1 MTSDRIAVRGA
12 RQHNL
17 KNINVDIPRN
27 QLVVITGLSG
37 SGKSSLAFDTL
48 YAEGQRRY
56 VESLS
61 TYARQ
66 FLERMEKPDVDFI
79 EGLSPAIAI
88 EQKTASHNPRST
100 VGTVT
105 EIYDYLRLL
114 FARVGTPHCHQCGKP
129 IVSQSL
135 DQMVDQLMSLDSGTR
150 IILLSPL
157 VTGETGSHEKLF
169 KQLVRQ
175 GFSKVRVDGALRDIE
190 EIGTLNKKARHTIDV
205 VVDRLIIKQGL
216 QNRLADS
223 LELALSQSGGQAI
236 IDIAGQEPVLF
247 SEKALCVACGVSYP
261 PFSPASFSFNSPHG
275 ACPRCDGLGS
285 TTAVDPDLIIPNPEL
300 SLREGA
306 VTLWAKRDSLHFI
319 EFIDAL
325 TAAYET
331 DIYTP
336 YKLLPEQFRHALL
349 YGSKDVPIKFHIERN
364 DRRIFYSRPYEGII
378 PKLERRYKETDSAS
392 AREEI
397 RQYMNYRP
405 CSECKGAKLNSA
417 ALSVRIQGRN
427 LSELTALSIGVALMY
442 FSELTLSGRQKVIS
456 ERILKEVVERLGFL
470 NHVGL
475 SYLTL
480 DRSAN
485 TLSGGESQRIRLAT
499 QIGSKLTGVLYVLD
513 EPSIGLH
520 QRDNQRLLSALKQM
534 RDLGNTVLVVEHD
547 EETIR
552 SADHVV
558 DMGPEAGILGGE
570 VMFSGTPQ
578 NLILDSQSL
587 TGQYLSGKKR
597 IEVPLKRRPG
607 NGSWIVI
614 DGASGNNLKHIRA
627 DIPLGCLV

>member
-1 MTSDRIAVRGA
+1 M
-12 RQHNL
+12 
-17 KNINVDIPRN
+17 
-27 QLVVITGLSG
+27 
-37 SGKSSLAFDTL
+37 
-48 YAEGQRRY
+48 
-56 VESLS
+56 
-61 TYARQ
+61 
-66 FLERMEKPDVDFI
+66 
-79 EGLSPAIAI
+79 
-88 EQKTASHNPRST
+88 
-100 VGTVT
+100 
-105 EIYDYLRLL
+105 
-114 FARVGTPHCHQCGKP
+114 
-129 IVSQSL
+129 
-135 DQMVDQLMSLDSGTR
+135 
-150 IILLSPL
+150 
-157 VTGETGSHEKLF
+157 
-169 KQLVRQ
+169 
-175 GFSKVRVDGALRDIE
+175 DGVLQDIE
-190 EIGTLNKKARHTIDV
+190 DIGTLNKKARHTIDV
-205 VVDRLIIKQGL
+205 VVDRLIVKPGL

-223 LELALSQSGGQAI
+223 LELALSQSGGQAM

-247 SEKALCVACGVSYP
+247 SEKAVCVTCGVSYP

-319 EFIDAL
+319 EFLDAL
-325 TAAYET
+325 TAAYGT

-336 YKLLPEQFRHALL
+336 YKLLPEPFRHALL
-349 YGSKDVPIKFHIERN
+349 HGSKDIPIKFHIERN
-364 DRRIFYSRPYEGII
+364 ERRIFYARPFEGII
-378 PKLERRYKETDSAS
+378 PKLERRYKETDSAWS
-392 AREEI
+392 REEI
-397 RQYMNYRP
+397 QQYMSFRP
-405 CSECKGAKLNSA
+405 CPECKGAKLNTA
-417 ALSVRIQGRN
+417 ALSVRIQERN
-427 LSELTALSIGVALMY
+427 LSELTALSIGKALVY
-442 FSELTLSGRQKVIS
+442 FSELALSGRQKVIS

-513 EPSIGLH
+513 EPSVGLH

-552 SADHVV
+552 AADYVV
-558 DMGPEAGILGGE
+558 DMGPGAGILGGE

-578 NLILDSQSL
+578 NLVQDSRSL

-597 IEVPLKRRPG
+597 IEIPLRRRPG
-607 NGSWIVI
+607 NGSRIVI
-614 DGASGNNLKHIRA
+614 EGASGNNLKHIRA
-627 DIPLGCLV
+627 EIPLGCLVCVTGVSGSGKSTLVLETLYSALVQRLYHSRTSAGPYSRLEGLEAIDKVVNIDQSPIGRTPRSNPATYTGVFTHIRDLFSRTQDARLRGFKAGPIQLQCQGRALRGLLRGRGRQDRNAFSAGCLCHL